1 MKKHTRI
8 ALSLILVMCM
18 LLSGVPIAS
27 PIVAIATDNLTSE
40 ATTETLPS
48 ETVSVGETVINDD
61 VSIVEEDVSLRGEYE
76 KHFLMSDGSYQVAL
90 YNEPV
95 HKREDGEWIEI
106 DNTLAIQTAADG
118 TTQYATVDGL
128 ADVGFSQTYGDQLV
142 TMQQGDY
149 SVSWGVEAV
158 SGNTSIMASGSATL
172 SAELEQPIVV
182 EPIEAE
188 LIAADL
194 STYSS
199 EEQKTL
205 AVKSSSAIQY
215 SDALGQDVDLEYI
228 VLPSRI
234 KENIILQSAQDISYY
249 VVTVYTE
256 NLSARLLEN
265 REIEFYNDCD
275 EVIFTMTSP
284 YMYDSAGEL
293 SEDIAVEMVAKGDG
307 CYFIKMTPN
316 AQWLGDESR
325 VYPVVIDPQ
334 VSVDTTRTNIIDNYV
349 LEGGGVQNRNL
360 DRLYIG
366 NRSEGLTRAFIKY
379 DTMPT
384 LPEGATIT
392 AATMTLTLTNG
403 TNTASNAIAYQV
415 GSDWESGTIA
425 WANMPSLGT
434 PQAFNISHNNMTQYR
449 FSCLEAV
456 KEWYTDSTTGQN
468 QNYGIML
475 RYYDETVDDYN
486 AVYSADYTDESKR
499 PLLSITY
506 TPFYVNVTVPK
517 TYIFVGHTLQA
528 TCLTAPGELSVT
540 WYSSNTAVA
549 TINSSGLITAKS
561 EGTAKITA
569 SYYHATSGVTY
580 SDYVYVNVYAS
591 YGLKTGK
598 QYHIMNYET
607 KRLLSLESFTDVDST
622 NVCTR
627 VRSNLYS
634 SRWTLEEQ
642 NDGRFQLIN
651 GNSSTGKVLHV
662 SGSNVDI
669 YTDNNTESEKF
680 IIYRLNSGIYAG
692 LYYFRY
698 GSYFVAQDDNNNV
711 YLTSSPSNK
720 AIWSFSLVA
729 AGYANIYS
737 HDYYY
742 TDEDDLL
749 RHFETDTNNT
759 YFTSTFGTNL
769 GYTSSAEINVMSNN
783 AYDALCRNN
792 QQIFAFMG
800 HGGPGRIAFNGEDA
814 VSNGRIM
821 ADPGMWTLTN
831 HYYISDCSDNQLNS
845 LRCVLY
851 LGCSTGV
858 DYVTNDNVT
867 YNLVDSTYEKGAHFV
882 LGTTETLYTGQINDW
897 MKYFLDYVNAGC
909 SVGEACTKA
918 NLDLGTI
925 LVPTGEVDAAG
936 ENIHKEADGLPTY
949 KVGDEIQYLNL
960 P

>member
-1 MKKHTRI
+1 MKNHTRV
-8 ALSLILVMCM
+8 AFSLLLVVCM
-18 LLSGVPIAS
+18 LISGM
-27 PIVAIATDNLTSE
+27 PIVTPAGAVGTDNHASE
-40 ATTETLPS
+40 AITETLPV
-48 ETVSVGETVINDD
+48 EAAATDTAVLNDD
-61 VSIVEEDVSLRGEYE
+61 AIIVEEDTTLRGEYE

-95 HKREDGEWIEI
+95 HKMEDSKWVEI
-106 DNTLAIQTAADG
+106 DNTLTLKTATDG
-118 TTQYATVDGL
+118 TARYATTDGL
-128 ADVGFSQTYGDQLV
+128 ADISFSQSFDEQLI
-142 TMQQGDY
+142 TMQQDDY
-149 SVSWGVEAV
+149 SVSWGVQAF
-158 SGNTSIMASGSATL
+158 SSSLSMNTSVEL
-172 SAELEQPIVV
+172 VQPVQAELVTS
-182 EPIEAE
+182 
-188 LIAADL
+188 DL
-194 STYSS
+194 STFNL
-199 EEQKTL
+199 EDQKTL
-205 AVKSSSAIQY
+205 ATKSSSTIQY
-215 SDALGQDVDLEYI
+215 RNALRPNVDLEYV

-249 VVTVYTE
+249 MVTVYTE
-256 NLSARLLEN
+256 NLSARLLES
-265 REIEFYNDCD
+265 REIEFYNDSD

-293 SEDIAVEMVAKGDG
+293 SEDIAVKMASKGDG

-316 AQWLGDESR
+316 AQWLSDESR

-334 VSVDTTRTNIIDNYV
+334 VSVDTARTNIIDNYV

-366 NRSEGLTRAFIKY
+366 NRPEGLTRAFIKY

-403 TNTASNAIAYQV
+403 TDTASNAIAYQV

-561 EGTAKITA
+561 EGTAKIIA
-569 SYYHATSGVTY
+569 SYYHTTSGVTY

-607 KRLLSLESFTDVDST
+607 KRLLSLETFTDVDST

-642 NDGRFQLIN
+642 NDGRFQLVN
-651 GNSSTGKVLHV
+651 GNSSTGKVLHA
-662 SGSNVDI
+662 SGTNVDI

-680 IIYRLNSGIYAG
+680 IIYRLGSGTYAG

-698 GSYFVAQDDNNNV
+698 GSYFVAQDDNNDV
-711 YLTSSPSNK
+711 YLASSPSNK
-720 AIWSFSLVA
+720 AIWSFSEVNPS
-729 AGYANIYS
+729 YADIFSHYYPYIDDNGNSRIY
-737 HDYYY
+737 
-742 TDEDDLL
+742 
-749 RHFETDTNNT
+749 DTNDNDAL
-759 YFTSTFGTNL
+759 FVEIFDEGF
-769 GYTSSAEINVMSNN
+769 GYTANSTSNSTASN
-783 AYDALCRNN
+783 AYNTLCRSN
-792 QQIFAFMG
+792 QQVFVFRG
-800 HGGPGRIAFNGEDA
+800 HGGPGVIEFRLSDGTSSGGILADSAIANSYIIGNDRKF
-814 VSNGRIM
+814 
-821 ADPGMWTLTN
+821 
-831 HYYISDCSDNQLNS
+831 ISDLSNNS
-845 LRCVLY
+845 LCNLRCVLY

-858 DYVTNDNVT
+858 DITLGGNT
-867 YNLVDSTYEKGAHFV
+867 YNNVDMTYEKGAHFV
-882 LGTTETLYTGQINDW
+882 LGTTETIYTADNNKW
-897 MKYFLDYVNAGC
+897 LKYFLDAISTGC
-909 SVGEACTKA
+909 SIEDACQSA
-918 NLDLGTI
+918 NDDIGVI
-925 LVPTGEVDAAG
+925 KVPTGEYVIVEG
-936 ENIHKEADGLPTY
+936 EEGETSLVAVTKEVDGLPTY
-949 KVGDEIQYLNL
+949 SVGDDIQHLKM